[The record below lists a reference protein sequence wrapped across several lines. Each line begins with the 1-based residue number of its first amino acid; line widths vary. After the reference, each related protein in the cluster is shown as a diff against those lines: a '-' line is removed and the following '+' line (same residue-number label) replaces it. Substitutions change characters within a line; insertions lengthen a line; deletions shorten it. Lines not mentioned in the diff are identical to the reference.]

1 MPLGCN
7 ILTAIDVI
15 ERGAGALVEAEFA
28 GGAKIEAITE
38 HCHLVTPNAD
48 ALRATMYD
56 RSNRKNVSVYRPTIQ
71 SE

>member
-1 MPLGCN
+1 M
-7 ILTAIDVI
+7 TAIDVI
-15 ERGAGALVEAEFA
+15 ERGAGALVEAGFA

-48 ALRATMYD
+48 ALRATMGTMYD